1 MEQQLKSMEEML
13 YYVRQC
19 IYDNGNPKSK
29 TRGEIQMFCSKCG
42 AKLPDDAE
50 FCPSCGREF
59 KHVTTT
65 TDNCAP
71 YQQNIPNHLVWA
83 ILVTLCCC
91 LPFGI
96 VAIVYS
102 TQVTTHLQAG
112 NYEAARKASNAAL
125 TWILV
130 SVIVGFL
137 CGGGSLFFNFL
148 PLMFL

>member
-13 YYVRQC
+13 YYSGQ
-19 IYDNGNPKSK
+19 
-29 TRGEIQMFCSKCG
+29 
-42 AKLPDDAE
+42 
-50 FCPSCGREF
+50 EF
-59 KHVTTT
+59 KPVAT
-65 TDNCAP
+65 TDKRAS

-102 TQVTTHLQAG
+102 TQVSTHLQVG
-112 NYEAARKASNAAL
+112 NYEAAQKASNAAL

-148 PLMFL
+148 PLIFL